1 MDENEEMPSVVE
13 EIAEE
18 QPDFTDIVSEV
29 ISGSDFH
36 SFRNAIS
43 QEIGEVLEQIDQKE
57 VERLVDE
64 ILNAEKVFFIAVG
77 RVFLSLQCFAKR
89 LAHLGIESHVVGSVN
104 EKAITDKDLLIAAS
118 GSGESIMP
126 VEISK
131 KAKKFNARIGLIT
144 SARESTLKNIADFA
158 VHLPSPTKNDPDYG
172 VKSVQPMSTLFDQ
185 ALHVFGDA
193 VAMIIQKKQGL
204 SKEELWMYH
213 ANLE

>member
-1 MDENEEMPSVVE
+1 MGENEEMPSV
-13 EIAEE
+13 AEE
-18 QPDFTDIVSEV
+18 QGQDYSEIVNVV
-29 ISGSDFH
+29 ISESDFH
-36 SFRNAIS
+36 SLRNAIN
-43 QEIGEVLEQIDQKE
+43 QEIGEVLGRVDGKE

-64 ILNAEKVFFIAVG
+64 ILDAEKVFFVAVG

-126 VEISK
+126 VEIAK
-131 KAKKFNARIGLIT
+131 KARKFNARIGLIT
-144 SARESTLKNIADFA
+144 SARESTLKNLADFS
-158 VHLPSPTKNDPDYG
+158 VHLPCPTKNDPDYG

-185 ALHVFGDA
+185 TLHIFGDII
-193 VAMIIQKKQGL
+193 AMVIQNERAL
-204 SKEELWMYH
+204 SKEELWKYH

>member
-1 MDENEEMPSVVE
+1 MDENEEMPSVAGE
-13 EIAEE
+13 QGQDYNEI
-18 QPDFTDIVSEV
+18 VNVV
-29 ISGSDFH
+29 ISEPDFH
-36 SFRNAIS
+36 SFRNAIN
-43 QEIGEVLEQIDQKE
+43 QEIGEVLGHVDGKE

-64 ILNAEKVFFIAVG
+64 ILGAEKVFFIAVG

-104 EKAITDKDLLIAAS
+104 EKAITDKDLLVAAS

-126 VEISK
+126 VEIAK
-131 KAKKFNARIGLIT
+131 KARKFNARIGLIT

-185 ALHVFGDA
+185 ALHIFGDV
-193 VAMIIQKKQGL
+193 VAMIIQNKQGL
-204 SKEELWMYH
+204 AKEELWMYH

>member
-1 MDENEEMPSVVE
+1 MGENEEMPSV
-13 EIAEE
+13 AEE
-18 QPDFTDIVSEV
+18 QGQDYSEIVNVV
-29 ISGSDFH
+29 ISESDFH
-36 SFRNAIS
+36 SLRNAIN
-43 QEIGEVLEQIDQKE
+43 QEIGEVLGRVDGKE

-64 ILNAEKVFFIAVG
+64 ILNAEKVFFVAVG

-126 VEISK
+126 VEIAK
-131 KAKKFNARIGLIT
+131 KARKFNARIGLIT
-144 SARESTLKNIADFA
+144 SARESTLKNLADFS
-158 VHLPSPTKNDPDYG
+158 VHLPCPTKNDPDYG

-185 ALHVFGDA
+185 TLHIFGDII
-193 VAMIIQKKQGL
+193 AMVIQNERAL
-204 SKEELWMYH
+204 SKEELWEYH

>member
-1 MDENEEMPSVVE
+1 MPSVAGE
-13 EIAEE
+13 QGQDYNEI
-18 QPDFTDIVSEV
+18 VNVV
-29 ISGSDFH
+29 ISEPDFH
-36 SFRNAIS
+36 SFRNAIN
-43 QEIGEVLEQIDQKE
+43 QEIGEVLGHVDGKE

-64 ILNAEKVFFIAVG
+64 ILGAEKVFFIAVG

-104 EKAITDKDLLIAAS
+104 EKAITDKDLLVAAS

-126 VEISK
+126 VEIAK
-131 KAKKFNARIGLIT
+131 KARKFNARIGLIT

-185 ALHVFGDA
+185 ALHIFGDV
-193 VAMIIQKKQGL
+193 VAMIIQNKQGL
-204 SKEELWMYH
+204 AKEELWMYH

>member
-1 MDENEEMPSVVE
+1 MGENEEMPSV
-13 EIAEE
+13 AEE
-18 QPDFTDIVSEV
+18 QGQDYSEIVNVV
-29 ISGSDFH
+29 ISESDFH
-36 SFRNAIS
+36 SLRNAIN
-43 QEIGEVLEQIDQKE
+43 QEIGEVLGRVDGKE

-64 ILNAEKVFFIAVG
+64 ILNAEKVFFVAVG

-126 VEISK
+126 VEIAK
-131 KAKKFNARIGLIT
+131 KARKFNARIGLIT
-144 SARESTLKNIADFA
+144 SARESTLKNLADFS
-158 VHLPSPTKNDPDYG
+158 VHLPCPTKNDPDYG

-185 ALHVFGDA
+185 TLHIFGDII
-193 VAMIIQKKQGL
+193 AMVIQNERAL
-204 SKEELWMYH
+204 SKEELWKYH

>member
-1 MDENEEMPSVVE
+1 MGENEEMPSV
-13 EIAEE
+13 AEE
-18 QPDFTDIVSEV
+18 QGQDYSEIVNVV
-29 ISGSDFH
+29 ISESDFH
-36 SFRNAIS
+36 SLRNAIN
-43 QEIGEVLEQIDQKE
+43 QEIGEVLGRVDGKE

-64 ILNAEKVFFIAVG
+64 ILNAEKVFFVAVG

-126 VEISK
+126 VEIAK
-131 KAKKFNARIGLIT
+131 KARKFNARIGLIT

-158 VHLPSPTKNDPDYG
+158 VHLPCPTKNDPDFG
-172 VKSVQPMSTLFDQ
+172 VKSIQPMSTLFDQ
-185 ALHVFGDA
+185 ALHVFGDVA
-193 VAMIIQKKQGL
+193 AMIIQKKQGL